1 MKTTNVDHDK
11 SCSTNMIVT
20 YPGPKGIEIVNNG
33 KKIDGI
39 GKYIDENGYIKTVL
53 TKNSQKDLKK
63 YKEKYGMER

>member
-20 YPGPKGIEIVNNG
+20 YPGPKGIEIVKDG

-39 GKYIDENGYIKTVL
+39 EKYINENGFIEMVL
-53 TKNSQKDLKK
+53 TKNSKK
-63 YKEKYGMER
+63 ELREYMKKYGMER